1 MTNTRPLPR
10 TNYVI
15 ALNDAA
21 SSLSEILDEHLQRI
35 EELEERLDATL
46 NLHHLLDDRVK
57 AIAAEV
63 SLIPTSED
71 DYDDDNAVVEYL
83 EDPDIEDAGANVD
96 DFDVESGVEDESLE
110 ADWPVAPGL
119 YYIESHQGDG
129 GGHYNGPARY
139 YGPYFIPMSYVDGG
153 RWTISQSA
161 GWRLTTCDEMV
172 ALPRFAV
179 EDLVRAAKSVSLLR
193 TRDNQRLMTA
203 VESVRDIAEG
213 QELR

>member
-1 MTNTRPLPR
+1 MTRNECRCHSFEYGRSDRRSTVEARMFDVEDR
-10 TNYVI
+10 
-15 ALNDAA
+15 
-21 SSLSEILDEHLQRI
+21 IL
-35 EELEERLDATL
+35 ELEERLDAAL

-83 EDPDIEDAGANVD
+83 EDPDIEDAGANMD
-96 DFDVESGVEDESLE
+96 DLGVESGVEDESLE

-129 GGHYNGPARY
+129 GGRYNGPARY
-139 YGPYFIPMSYVDGG
+139 FGPYFIPMSYVDGD

-179 EDLVRAAKSVSLLR
+179 EDLVRAATSVSLLR
-193 TRDNQRLMTA
+193 TRDNQHLMTA
-203 VESVRDIAEG
+203 VESILDIADG

>member
-1 MTNTRPLPR
+1 MTNTRHLPR

-15 ALNDAA
+15 ALNDVA
-21 SSLSEILDEHLQRI
+21 SSLSDILDDHLQRI
-35 EELEERLDATL
+35 EELEERLDAAL

-96 DFDVESGVEDESLE
+96 DLGVESGVEDESLE

-129 GGHYNGPARY
+129 GGRYNGPARY
-139 YGPYFIPMSYVDGG
+139 FGPYFIPMSYVDGG
-153 RWTISQSA
+153 RWTISQSV

-179 EDLVRAAKSVSLLR
+179 EDLVRAARSVSLLR

-203 VESVRDIAEG
+203 VESILDIADG

>member
-1 MTNTRPLPR
+1 MFDVEDR
-10 TNYVI
+10 
-15 ALNDAA
+15 
-21 SSLSEILDEHLQRI
+21 IL
-35 EELEERLDATL
+35 ELEERLDAAL

-96 DFDVESGVEDESLE
+96 DLGVESGVGDESLE
-110 ADWPVAPGL
+110 ADWPAAPGL

-129 GGHYNGPARY
+129 GGRYNGPARY
-139 YGPYFIPMSYVDGG
+139 FGPYFIPMSYVDGG
-153 RWTISQSA
+153 RWTISQSV

-179 EDLVRAAKSVSLLR
+179 EDLVRAARSVSLLR

-203 VESVRDIAEG
+203 VESILDIADG

>member
-1 MTNTRPLPR
+1 MFDVEDRVL
-10 TNYVI
+10 
-15 ALNDAA
+15 
-21 SSLSEILDEHLQRI
+21 
-35 EELEERLDATL
+35 ELEERLDAAL

-71 DYDDDNAVVEYL
+71 DYDDA
-83 EDPDIEDAGANVD
+83 VD
-96 DFDVESGVEDESLE
+96 DDELDGRSGVEDESLE
-110 ADWPVAPGL
+110 ADWPTAPGL

-129 GGHYNGPARY
+129 GGRYNGPARY
-139 YGPYFIPMSYVDGG
+139 FGPYFIPMSYVDGG
-153 RWTISQSA
+153 RWTISQSV

-172 ALPRFAV
+172 ALPRFVV

-193 TRDNQRLMTA
+193 TRDNQRLLTA

>member
-1 MTNTRPLPR
+1 MTRNECRCHSFEYGRSDRRSTVEARMFDVEDR
-10 TNYVI
+10 
-15 ALNDAA
+15 
-21 SSLSEILDEHLQRI
+21 IL
-35 EELEERLDATL
+35 ELEERLDAAL

-71 DYDDDNAVVEYL
+71 DDDDDNAVVEYL

-96 DFDVESGVEDESLE
+96 DLGVESGVEDESLE

-129 GGHYNGPARY
+129 GDRYNGPARY
-139 YGPYFIPMSYVDGG
+139 FGPYFIPMSYVDGG
-153 RWTISQSA
+153 RWTISQSV

-179 EDLVRAAKSVSLLR
+179 EDLVRAATSVSLLR

-203 VESVRDIAEG
+203 VESILDIADG

>member
-1 MTNTRPLPR
+1 MTRNECRCHSFEYGRSDRRSTVEARMFDVEDR
-10 TNYVI
+10 
-15 ALNDAA
+15 
-21 SSLSEILDEHLQRI
+21 IL
-35 EELEERLDATL
+35 ELEERLDAAL

-71 DYDDDNAVVEYL
+71 DDDDDNAVVEYL

-96 DFDVESGVEDESLE
+96 DLGVESGVEDESLE

-129 GGHYNGPARY
+129 GDRYNGPARY
-139 YGPYFIPMSYVDGG
+139 FGPYFIPMSYVDGG
-153 RWTISQSA
+153 RWTISQSV

-179 EDLVRAAKSVSLLR
+179 EDLVRAARSVSLLR

-203 VESVRDIAEG
+203 VESILDIADG

>member
-1 MTNTRPLPR
+1 MTRNECRCHSFEYGRSDRRSTVEARMFDVEDR
-10 TNYVI
+10 
-15 ALNDAA
+15 
-21 SSLSEILDEHLQRI
+21 IL
-35 EELEERLDATL
+35 ELEERLDAAL

-83 EDPDIEDAGANVD
+83 EDPDIEDAGANMD
-96 DFDVESGVEDESLE
+96 DLGVESGVEDESLE

-129 GGHYNGPARY
+129 GGRYNGPARY
-139 YGPYFIPMSYVDGG
+139 FGPYFIPMSYVDGD

-179 EDLVRAAKSVSLLR
+179 EDLVRAATSVSLLR

-203 VESVRDIAEG
+203 VESILDIADG